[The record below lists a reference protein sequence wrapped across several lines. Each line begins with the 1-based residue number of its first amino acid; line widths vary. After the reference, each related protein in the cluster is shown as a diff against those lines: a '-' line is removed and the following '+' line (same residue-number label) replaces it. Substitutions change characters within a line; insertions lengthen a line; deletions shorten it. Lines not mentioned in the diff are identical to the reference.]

1 MRADLCVNISQ
12 DKTLTWA
19 RQTGLEVH
27 LVNLK
32 EEKNKIKIE
41 TTKWRAKQSHV
52 VSIKEM

>member
-12 DKTLTWA
+12 GKTLTWA